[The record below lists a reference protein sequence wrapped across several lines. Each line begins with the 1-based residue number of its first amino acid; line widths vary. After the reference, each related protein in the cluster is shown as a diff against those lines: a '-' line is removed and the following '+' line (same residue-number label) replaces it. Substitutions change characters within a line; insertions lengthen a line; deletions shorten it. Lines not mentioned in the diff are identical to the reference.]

1 MLKSKFY
8 LKLLAFYAI
17 VMLSIFP
24 DVLFA
29 TNLPGIPKGWSEGFV
44 YANGIRIHYYHSVPA
59 PGKPVILAI
68 HGGSDTGLSW
78 ASVAKELEG
87 DYDIYMLDTRGHGLS
102 DPFNGSED
110 RNTLLKDVIA
120 SAEQL
125 GIEKPILLGHSM
137 GGGTVIR
144 LGDEYPDFA
153 KAIIVV
159 DAGISMPKFENKST
173 SIKQPKPTTD
183 PLPIAGPSSTAPE
196 ALVKQN
202 NYSFDDLVAKAHRE
216 NPRWSMMDCEY
227 WAVAIKQF
235 HGPYSDEVW
244 QVMLG
249 SMRNDNALA
258 KIQLPIVIL
267 KADAPVEIREAHQ
280 KEASVMKNG
289 KLIHIDNSGH
299 NLQRDQPEK
308 AAEVI
313 RDFLSKLNLSTGNIR
328 KPAPVMT
335 EYGLVQGVYEPGL
348 TVYRGIP
355 FAAPPVGNL
364 RWKAPQPATPWDAV
378 RDATKFAPSAFQR
391 SNRLNVSED
400 CLYLNVWTSAKQAD
414 EKLPVLV
421 WIYGGGFVSGGTD
434 SPGENGEYLARKGVV
449 VVSINYRVGP
459 LGFLAHPELSAES
472 SNHVSGNYGLL
483 DQIAGLQW
491 IKKNIAAFGGDPNR
505 VTIFGESAGGISV
518 SMLCASP
525 LAKGLFHGAIS
536 ESGGSFGAIGSGKY
550 FGENMTSMADA
561 EKRGEAYMHELGAA
575 SIVDLRQLPP
585 DKLPIGFN
593 SGVSWPNV
601 DGWVIADDQY
611 KLYTTGQY
619 NDVPVIVGYN
629 SDEGLFFAR
638 EKTAEE
644 FVTNAHQ
651 RFGPF
656 ADKLLD
662 AYPPGKTVVSR
673 SARNL
678 IRDAAF
684 GWHTWTWARLQSRT
698 GRSKVFYYYFDQH
711 PNWDPNS
718 PKADQ
723 GTAHGPEV
731 SYVFQVLNDL
741 RIPGES
747 ELRPIDFAISDII
760 STYWV
765 NFAKY
770 GDPNGSGMPEWP
782 LFKGKNGEVMYFNE
796 KAYPGP
802 VPDAKGLEIMDSY
815 FEWRRSQKGESST
828 K

>member
-1 MLKSKFY
+1 MHKKRNSFKHLFY
-8 LKLLAFYAI
+8 IVLAILAI
-17 VMLSIFP
+17 SPSVG
-24 DVLFA
+24 FA
-29 TNLPGIPKGWSEGFV
+29 TDLPGIPNGWSDGYV
-44 YANGIRIHYYHSVPA
+44 YANGIRIHYYHGVPA

-78 ASVAKELEG
+78 ASVAKELQGE
-87 DYDIYMLDTRGHGLS
+87 YDIYMLDTRGHGLS
-102 DPFNGSED
+102 DPYNGSED
-110 RNTLLKDVIA
+110 RNTLLKDVMEA
-120 SAEQL
+120 AGKL
-125 GIEKPILLGHSM
+125 NIEKPILMGHSM
-137 GGGTVIR
+137 GGGIVIR
-144 LGDEYPDFA
+144 LGDEYPNFA
-153 KAIIVV
+153 RAIIVV
-159 DAGISMPKFENKST
+159 DAGINMPKFDAKSI
-173 SIKQPKPTTD
+173 SVKQPQPSSD
-183 PLPIAGPSSTAPE
+183 PLAIASPGNDTPE
-196 ALVKQN
+196 ILVKQN

-227 WAVAIKQF
+227 WAVSIKQF
-235 HGPYSDEVW
+235 HGPYSKEIW
-244 QVMLG
+244 QVAFN
-249 SMRNDNALA
+249 SMMNDNALA
-258 KIQLPIVIL
+258 RIQLPMVIL
-267 KADAPVEIREAHQ
+267 KADAPAEIREAHQ

-299 NLQRDQPEK
+299 NVQRDQPKK

-313 RDFLSKLNLSTGNIR
+313 RNFLSKLNLSAGNLQ
-328 KPAPVMT
+328 KPTPVRT
-335 EYGLVQGVYEPGL
+335 EYGLVQGIVEPGL
-348 TVYRGIP
+348 TVYRGVP

-364 RWKAPQPATPWDAV
+364 RWKAPQPATSWDGV
-378 RDATKFAPSAFQR
+378 RDATKFAPSAFQH

-400 CLYLNVWTSAKQAD
+400 CLYLNVWSPAKQAD

-421 WIYGGGFVSGGTD
+421 WIYGGGFISGGTD
-434 SPGENGEYLARKGVV
+434 SAGENGEYLARKGVV

-459 LGFLAHPELSAES
+459 LGFFAHPELSAES
-472 SNHVSGNYGLL
+472 PNHVSGNYGLL
-483 DQIAGLQW
+483 DQIAGLKWVKQ
-491 IKKNIAAFGGDPNR
+491 NIAAFGGDPNR

-536 ESGGSFGAIGSGKY
+536 ESGGSFGAIGSGKF
-550 FGENMTSMADA
+550 FGENMTSIANA
-561 EKRGEAYMHELGAA
+561 EKRGEAYMRELGAS
-575 SIVDLRQLPP
+575 SIADLRQLPP

-611 KLYTTGQY
+611 KLYSTGQY

-638 EKTAEE
+638 EKTAGE
-644 FVTNAHQ
+644 FTTNAHQ
-651 RFGPF
+651 RFGPY

-684 GWHTWTWARLQSRT
+684 GWHTWSWARLQSHT
-698 GRSKVFYYYFDQH
+698 GKSKVFYYYFDQH
-711 PNWDPNS
+711 PKWDPNS

-741 RIPGES
+741 RVPGES
-747 ELRPIDFAISDII
+747 ELRPVDFAISDMI

-770 GDPNGSGMPEWP
+770 GDPNGSGLPKWP
-782 LFKGKNGEVMYFNE
+782 QFKEKNGKVMYFNE
-796 KAYPGP
+796 KVYPGS
-802 VPDAKGLEIMDSY
+802 VPDVKGLEIMDSY
-815 FEWRRSQKGESST
+815 FEWRRGQKDDSST